1 MIKENRYDV
10 IVIGAGHAGCEAAI
24 ACAKMG
30 LKTLVLT
37 INLDTIGLMS
47 CNPAIGG
54 IAKGH
59 LVREIDA
66 LGGEMGKNIDVTGI
80 QFRILNMSKGP
91 AVMATRAQAD
101 RQLYRLRMKSVL
113 ESQKNLYIRQ
123 ALVEKLLVKDSNVC
137 GVETNIGEIFNARA
151 VVVTTGT
158 FLMGLI
164 HIGLNNFPGGRAG
177 DMPSVNLS
185 HSLKELGFKMGRLKT
200 GTCPRIDAKTID
212 FSKLERH
219 DGDNPPPPFSFS
231 TKKVTNKQVPC
242 YITYTNAETHKIIKE
257 NLDRS
262 PLYSGVIKGIGPRY
276 CPSIE
281 DKVVR
286 FSDKERHQIFLE
298 PEGYETTEIYP
309 NGLSTSLP
317 VDIQLRFLR
326 TIKGL
331 EEVEILRP
339 GYAIEY
345 DYIEPTQLRPTLETK
360 TIEGLYLAG
369 QINGTSGYEEAAA
382 QGLVAGINA
391 GLKIKG
397 KPPIVL
403 DRSEAYIG
411 VMIDDLVTKGT
422 KEPYRMFTS
431 RAEYRLLLREDNADL
446 RLREKGYKAGLVRDE
461 DYEELKTK
469 KGAIEDELKKLE
481 GAKIM
486 PADNINKMLRA
497 FGMDEIK
504 KSTTL
509 KELIRRPGIYLST
522 VYELMNSITQIN
534 NSPLNNEEASNSVNW
549 KNMPEPATTQQVE
562 IMIKYEGYIKQQ
574 HEQVKRFKKM
584 EEIKIPQNISFDK
597 VHGLS
602 KEVMEKLVS
611 IKPESIGQT
620 ARISGITPAA
630 VSMLLIHLKKTGH
643 I

>member
-1 MIKENRYDV
+1 MAKENQYDV
-10 IVIGAGHAGCEAAI
+10 IVIGAGHAGCEAAL
-24 ACAKMG
+24 ACARMG

-66 LGGEMGKNIDVTGI
+66 LGGEMGKNTDATGI
-80 QFRILNMSKGP
+80 QFRTLNMSKGP
-91 AVMATRAQAD
+91 AVRATRAQAD

-123 ALVEKLLVKDSNVC
+123 ALVEKILAKDSKVC
-137 GVETNIGEIFNARA
+137 GVETNIGEIFNAKA
-151 VVVTTGT
+151 VVITTGT
-158 FLMGLI
+158 FLRGLI

-185 HSLKELGFKMGRLKT
+185 LSLKELGFNMGRLKT
-200 GTCPRIDAKTID
+200 GTCPRLDAKTID
-212 FSKLERH
+212 FSKLDVH

-231 TKKVTNKQVPC
+231 TKKITNKQVPC
-242 YITYTNAETHKIIKE
+242 HITYTNHKTHTVIKE

-262 PLYSGVIKGIGPRY
+262 PLYSGVIQGTGPRY

-317 VDIQLRFLR
+317 IDIQIRFLR
-326 TIKGL
+326 TIIGL
-331 EEVEILRP
+331 ENVEILRP

-345 DYIEPTQLRPTLETK
+345 DYVEPTQLKPTLETK
-360 TIEGLYLAG
+360 MIEGLYLAG

-397 KPPIVL
+397 SLPLVL

-446 RLREKGYKAGLVRDE
+446 RLREKGYEIGLINDTAYGIFKAKE
-461 DYEELKTK
+461 A
-469 KGAIEDELKKLE
+469 AIEDELKKLE
-481 GAKIM
+481 ENRVL
-486 PADNINKMLRA
+486 PSHDINSMLRI
-497 FGMDEIK
+497 FGLDDIK
-504 KSTTL
+504 KATTL
-509 KELIRRPGIYLST
+509 KELVKRHGVYVKT
-522 VYELMNSITQIN
+522 VYELMQ
-534 NSPLNNEEASNSVNW
+534 W
-549 KNMPEPATTQQVE
+549 KDLPPIDVIEQVE
-562 IMIKYEGYIKQQ
+562 IMIKYEGYVNQQ
-574 HEQVKRFKKM
+574 QEQVERFKKM
-584 EEIKIPQNISFDK
+584 EEIKIPSNISFDD
-597 VHGLS
+597 VSGLS

-611 IKPESIGQT
+611 IKPESIGQA
-620 ARISGITPAA
+620 ARVSGITPAA

>member
-1 MIKENRYDV
+1 MANTNQYHV
-10 IVIGAGHAGCEAAI
+10 IIVGAGHAGCEAAL

-37 INLDTIGLMS
+37 MNLDTIGLMS

-66 LGGEMGKNIDVTGI
+66 LGGEMAKNIDATGI
-80 QFRILNMSKGP
+80 QFRTLNMSKGP
-91 AVMATRAQAD
+91 AVRATRAQAD

-113 ESQKNLYIRQ
+113 ESQENLYIKQ
-123 ALVEKLLVKDSNVC
+123 VLVERILVHD
-137 GVETNIGEIFNARA
+137 GVVLGIETNIGEVFHSKAI
-151 VVVTTGT
+151 VVTTGT
-158 FLMGLI
+158 FLRGLI
-164 HIGLNNFPGGRAG
+164 HIGLTSFPGGRAG
-177 DMPSVNLS
+177 DMPSINLS

-200 GTCPRIDAKTID
+200 GTCPRLDAKTID
-212 FSKLERH
+212 FSKLESH
-219 DGDNPPPPFSFS
+219 GSDETPPPFSFS
-231 TKKVTNKQVPC
+231 TKDIKNKQIPC
-242 YITYTNAETHKIIKE
+242 YITYTNTKTHAVIKE
-257 NLDRS
+257 NLDKS
-262 PLYSGVIKGIGPRY
+262 PLYSGIIKGTGPRY

-286 FSDKERHQIFLE
+286 FADKERHQIFLE
-298 PEGYETTEIYP
+298 PEGYGTKEIYP

-317 VDIQLRFLR
+317 VDVQIKFLR

-345 DYIEPTQLRPTLETK
+345 DYVEPTQLRPTLETK
-360 TIEGLYLAG
+360 VIEGLYLAG
-369 QINGTSGYEEAAA
+369 QLNGTSGYEEAAA
-382 QGLVAGINA
+382 QGLIAGINA

-397 KPPIVL
+397 SQPLVL

-446 RLREKGYKAGLVRDE
+446 RLREKGYKIGLINDTAYGIFKAKE
-461 DYEELKTK
+461 A
-469 KGAIEDELKKLE
+469 AIEDEFKKLE
-481 GAKIM
+481 GNRVL
-486 PADNINKMLRA
+486 PTHDINNMLRIL
-497 FGMDEIK
+497 GLDDIK
-504 KSTTL
+504 KATTL
-509 KELIRRPGIYLST
+509 KELVKRHGVYVKT
-522 VYELMNSITQIN
+522 VYELMQWQNLPQLDVI
-534 NSPLNNEEASNSVNW
+534 E
-549 KNMPEPATTQQVE
+549 QVE
-562 IMIKYEGYIKQQ
+562 IMIKYEGYVNQQ
-574 HEQVKRFKKM
+574 QEQVERFKKM
-584 EEIKIPQNISFDK
+584 EEIKIPPNISFDD
-597 VHGLS
+597 VSGLS

-611 IKPESIGQT
+611 IKPESIGQA
-620 ARISGITPAA
+620 ARGSGITPAA

>member
-1 MIKENRYDV
+1 MFHVEHFISRHHDMTKENQYDV
-10 IVIGAGHAGCEAAI
+10 IVVGAGHAGCEAAL

-37 INLDTIGLMS
+37 MNLDTIGLMS

-66 LGGEMGKNIDVTGI
+66 LGGEMAKNIDATGI
-80 QFRILNMSKGP
+80 QFRTLNLSKGP
-91 AVMATRAQAD
+91 AVRATRAQAD

-113 ESQKNLYIRQ
+113 ESQENLYIKQ
-123 ALVEKLLVKDSNVC
+123 VLVERILVHD
-137 GVETNIGEIFNARA
+137 GVVLGIETNIGEVFHSKAI
-151 VVVTTGT
+151 VVTTGT
-158 FLMGLI
+158 FLRGLI
-164 HIGLNNFPGGRAG
+164 HIGLTSFPGGRAG
-177 DMPSVNLS
+177 DMPSINLS

-200 GTCPRIDAKTID
+200 GTCPRLDAKTID
-212 FSKLERH
+212 FSKLESH
-219 DGDNPPPPFSFS
+219 GSDETPPPFSFS
-231 TKKVTNKQVPC
+231 TKDIKNKQIPC
-242 YITYTNAETHKIIKE
+242 YITYTDTKTHAVIKE

-262 PLYSGVIKGIGPRY
+262 PLYGGIIKGTGPRY

-286 FSDKERHQIFLE
+286 FADKERHQIFLE
-298 PEGYETTEIYP
+298 PEGYDTKEIYP

-317 VDIQLRFLR
+317 VDVQIKFLR

-331 EEVEILRP
+331 GEVEILRP

-345 DYIEPTQLRPTLETK
+345 DYVEPTQLKPTLETK
-360 TIEGLYLAG
+360 IIDGLYLAG

-382 QGLVAGINA
+382 QGLIAGINA

-397 KPPIVL
+397 KPPLVL

-411 VMIDDLVTKGT
+411 VMIDDLIIKGT

-446 RLREKGYKAGLVRDE
+446 RLREYGYEAGLINDA
-461 DYEELKTK
+461 DYGVFKTK
-469 KGAIEDELKKLE
+469 KSIIDSELQKLE
-481 GAKIM
+481 NTKIV
-486 PADNINKMLRA
+486 PTEDINRLLKTLGLA
-497 FGMDEIK
+497 EIK
-504 KSTTL
+504 KPATL
-509 KELIRRPGIYLST
+509 KELIRRPGVYLST
-522 VYELMNSITQIN
+522 VYEYMKWNDL
-534 NSPLNNEEASNSVNW
+534 
-549 KNMPEPATTQQVE
+549 PEPKVQEQVE
-562 IMIKYEGYIKQQ
+562 ITIKYEGYIKQQ
-574 HEQVKRFKKM
+574 QEQVERFKKM
-584 EEIKIPQNISFDK
+584 EEIKIPSNISFDEIS
-597 VHGLS
+597 GLS
-602 KEVMEKLVS
+602 KEVREKLVT
-611 IKPESIGQT
+611 IRPESIGQ
-620 ARISGITPAA
+620 ASRVSGITAAA

>member
-1 MIKENRYDV
+1 MIQVYPQETEGLTGFKIMAKENQYDV
-10 IVIGAGHAGCEAAI
+10 IVIGAGHAGCEAAL
-24 ACAKMG
+24 ACARMG
-30 LKTLVLT
+30 LKTLILT

-66 LGGEMGKNIDVTGI
+66 LGGEMGKNIDATGI
-80 QFRILNMSKGP
+80 QFRTLNMSKGP
-91 AVMATRAQAD
+91 AVRATRAQAD

-123 ALVEKLLVKDSNVC
+123 VLVEKILIKDNNVC
-137 GVETNIGEIFNARA
+137 GVETNIGEIFNAKA
-151 VVVTTGT
+151 VVITTGT
-158 FLMGLI
+158 FLRGLI

-185 HSLKELGFKMGRLKT
+185 LSLKELGFNMGRLKT
-200 GTCPRIDAKTID
+200 GTCPRLDAKTID
-212 FSKLERH
+212 FSKLDVH

-231 TKKVTNKQVPC
+231 TKKITNKQVPC
-242 YITYTNAETHKIIKE
+242 HITYTNHKTHTVIKE

-262 PLYSGVIKGIGPRY
+262 PLYSGVIQGTGPRY

-317 VDIQLRFLR
+317 VDVQIRFLR

-331 EEVEILRP
+331 EGVEILRP

-345 DYIEPTQLRPTLETK
+345 DYVEPTQLRPTLETK
-360 TIEGLYLAG
+360 VIEGLYLAG

-397 KPPIVL
+397 NPPLVL

-446 RLREKGYKAGLVRDE
+446 RLREKGYKIGLINDTAYGIFKAKE
-461 DYEELKTK
+461 A
-469 KGAIEDELKKLE
+469 AIEDEFKKLE
-481 GAKIM
+481 GNRVL
-486 PADNINKMLRA
+486 PTHDINNMLRIL
-497 FGMDEIK
+497 GLDDIK
-504 KSTTL
+504 KATTL
-509 KELIRRPGIYLST
+509 KELVKRHGVYVKT
-522 VYELMNSITQIN
+522 VYELMQWQNLPQLDVI
-534 NSPLNNEEASNSVNW
+534 E
-549 KNMPEPATTQQVE
+549 QVE
-562 IMIKYEGYIKQQ
+562 IMIKYEGYVNQQ
-574 HEQVKRFKKM
+574 QEQVERFKKM
-584 EEIKIPQNISFDK
+584 EEIKIPSNISFDD
-597 VHGLS
+597 VSGLS

-611 IKPESIGQT
+611 IKPESIGQA
-620 ARISGITPAA
+620 ARVSGITPAA

>member
-1 MIKENRYDV
+1 MAKENQYDV
-10 IVIGAGHAGCEAAI
+10 IVIGAGHAGCEAAL

-47 CNPAIGG
+47 CNPAVGG

-66 LGGEMGKNIDVTGI
+66 LGGEMGKNIDATGI
-80 QFRILNMSKGP
+80 QFRTLNMSKGP
-91 AVMATRAQAD
+91 AVRATRAQAD
-101 RQLYRLRMKSVL
+101 RQLYRLRMKSVI

-123 ALVEKLLVKDSNVC
+123 ALVEKILAKDNKVC
-137 GVETNIGEIFNARA
+137 GVETNIGEIFNAKA
-151 VVVTTGT
+151 VVITTGT
-158 FLMGLI
+158 FLRGLI

-185 HSLKELGFKMGRLKT
+185 LSLNELGFNMGRLKT
-200 GTCPRIDAKTID
+200 GTCPRLDAKTID
-212 FSKLERH
+212 FSRLDVH

-231 TKKVTNKQVPC
+231 TKKITNKQVPC
-242 YITYTNAETHKIIKE
+242 HITYTNHKTHTVIKE

-262 PLYSGVIKGIGPRY
+262 PLYSGVIQGTGPRY

-317 VDIQLRFLR
+317 IDIQFRFLR
-326 TIKGL
+326 TIIGL
-331 EEVEILRP
+331 ENVEILRP

-345 DYIEPTQLRPTLETK
+345 DYVEPTQLKPTLETK
-360 TIEGLYLAG
+360 MIEGLYLAG

-382 QGLVAGINA
+382 QGLVAGVNA
-391 GLKIKG
+391 GLKIKDS
-397 KPPIVL
+397 PPLVL

-446 RLREKGYKAGLVRDE
+446 RLRAKGYDIGLINDTDYGIFKAKE
-461 DYEELKTK
+461 A
-469 KGAIEDELKKLE
+469 AIEDELKKLKE
-481 GAKIM
+481 NRVLPTNDINNTLKILGF
-486 PADNINKMLRA
+486 D
-497 FGMDEIK
+497 GIK
-504 KSTTL
+504 KATTL
-509 KELIRRPGIYLST
+509 KELVKRHGFYVKT
-522 VYELMNSITQIN
+522 AYELMQWQNLPPMDVI
-534 NSPLNNEEASNSVNW
+534 E
-549 KNMPEPATTQQVE
+549 QVE
-562 IMIKYEGYIKQQ
+562 IMTKYEGYVNQQ
-574 HEQVKRFKKM
+574 QEQVERFKKM
-584 EEIKIPQNISFDK
+584 EEIKIPSNISFYD
-597 VHGLS
+597 VSGLS
-602 KEVMEKLVS
+602 KEVTEKLIS
-611 IKPESIGQT
+611 IKPESIGQA
-620 ARISGITPAA
+620 ARVSGITPAA

>member
-1 MIKENRYDV
+1 MANTNKYDV
-10 IVIGAGHAGCEAAI
+10 AVIGSGHAGCEAAL
-24 ACAKMG
+24 ACARMG

-37 INLDTIGLMS
+37 MNLDTIGLMS

-66 LGGEMGKNIDVTGI
+66 LGGEMAKNIDATGI
-80 QFRILNMSKGP
+80 QFRTLNSSKGP
-91 AVMATRAQAD
+91 AVRATRAQAD

-113 ESQKNLYIRQ
+113 ESQENLYIRQ
-123 ALVEKLLVKDSNVC
+123 ALVERILARDGKVSC
-137 GVETNIGEIFNARA
+137 IETNIGEIFNSDA
-151 VVVTTGT
+151 VIVTTGT
-158 FLMGLI
+158 FLRGLI

-185 HSLKELGFKMGRLKT
+185 HSLNEFGLKIGRLKT
-200 GTCPRIDAKTID
+200 GTCPRLDAKTID
-212 FSKLERH
+212 FSKLDIHE
-219 DGDNPPPPFSFS
+219 GNNPPPPFSFS
-231 TKKVTNKQVPC
+231 TRGLKNKQIPC
-242 YITYTNAETHKIIKE
+242 YITYTNAETHTIIKE
-257 NLDRS
+257 NLARS
-262 PLYSGVIKGIGPRY
+262 PLYSGIIKGTGPRY

-298 PEGYETTEIYP
+298 PEGYDTNEIYP

-317 VDIQLRFLR
+317 VDVQIRFLR
-326 TIKGL
+326 TIQGL
-331 EEVEILRP
+331 EGVEILRP

-345 DYIEPTQLRPTLETK
+345 DYVEPTQLKPTLETK
-360 TIEGLYLAG
+360 AVAGLYLAG

-382 QGLVAGINA
+382 QGLMAGINA

-397 KPPIVL
+397 KPPLII

-446 RLREKGYKAGLVRDE
+446 RLRDKGYEIGLVNSA
-461 DYEELKTK
+461 DYAMFKTK
-469 KGAIEDELKKLE
+469 KTMIEDELKKLE
-481 GAKIM
+481 NIKIV
-486 PADNINKMLRA
+486 PTDDIKNLLKTL
-497 FGMDEIK
+497 GLDDIK

-509 KELIRRPGIYLST
+509 KELIRRQGVYLRT
-522 VYELMNSITQIN
+522 VYGLMK
-534 NSPLNNEEASNSVNW
+534 W
-549 KNMPEPATTQQVE
+549 KNLPEPKVQEQVE
-562 IMIKYEGYIKQQ
+562 INIKYEGYIRQQ
-574 HEQVKRFKKM
+574 QEQVGRFKKM
-584 EEIKIPQNISFDK
+584 EEIKIPLNISFDEIS
-597 VHGLS
+597 GLS
-602 KEVMEKLVS
+602 REVREKLVS
-611 IKPESIGQT
+611 IKPESIGQA
-620 ARISGITPAA
+620 ARVPGITPAA